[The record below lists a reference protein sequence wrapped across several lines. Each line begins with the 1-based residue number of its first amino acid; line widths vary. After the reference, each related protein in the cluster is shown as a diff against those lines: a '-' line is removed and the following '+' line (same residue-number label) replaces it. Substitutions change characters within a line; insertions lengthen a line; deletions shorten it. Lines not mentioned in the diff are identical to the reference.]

1 MTVFQNRGPKCGSRI
16 KRRGGNGTGFQFI
29 WDSSLF
35 CLSLLIIIREKKNKK
50 GYRLL
55 RLSGGSIL
63 EVLVGEVGDQ
73 TTDQDDAVETDTH
86 AGAVAG
92 ARGTGGRLGLRA
104 RSRVTG
110 LMELC

>member
-1 MTVFQNRGPKCGSRI
+1 MGKAFSSYGIHLFLFK
-16 KRRGGNGTGFQFI
+16 FI
-29 WDSSLF
+29 NYNK
-35 CLSLLIIIREKKNKK
+35 KKNKK